1 MASFCTDT
9 QKLDRIN
16 EASKKE
22 SMEYMGFFSL
32 KAKLTIPLPNIHFSA
47 FSMLFSVSTT
57 TCIQAFLV

>member
-32 KAKLTIPLPNIHFSA
+32 KS
-47 FSMLFSVSTT
+47 
-57 TCIQAFLV
+57 